1 MAQYTVKSGDT
12 LSGIAKSLGLSS
24 YKDLS
29 GYKSGNPNLIYSGE
43 VLNYGSATPAPVTT
57 PVAAAAPA
65 VDPLKVFAD
74 SQKAASDALIARQ
87 NTEQEGLFGNYET
100 IRKNQEALP
109 ALYNRLQNEAGIPG
123 LSEAAQGFK
132 NEIYKVKDRL
142 DRLGE
147 DVTARTSGT
156 LTTEAQRN
164 RLQTAEAEPLQTNLS
179 RLGTGLAPISDM
191 LSSATQSVSTQ
202 MGLQTD
208 QQERE
213 LEPVKLRINAI
224 SDKFAR
230 EITGFT
236 SNREL
241 ELTGVLDKLKRDREL
256 SDRDWE
262 LAQTLAA
269 EERAFSRQKALA
281 ALQMDTSYLG
291 GGNTTTPTTTPTKDP
306 KPFDPNWGGGAPT
319 AEASVVG
326 SFKTPTDYASKLAA
340 TGTGAPYALPK
351 ATAKAPVKTSLN
363 NLNPFN
369 SNGILSKGLGL

>member
-24 YKDLS
+24 YSALS
-29 GYKSGNPNLIYSGE
+29 GYRSGNPNLIYPGE
-43 VLNYGSATPAPVTT
+43 TLNYGGATPAPV
-57 PVAAAAPA
+57 AAAPATPA
-65 VDPLKVFAD
+65 VDPLKTFVD

-87 NTEQEGLFGNYET
+87 NAEQEGLFGNYET

-109 ALYNRLQNEAGIPG
+109 ALYSRLQNEAGIPG

-142 DRLGE
+142 DRLSE

-156 LTTEAQRN
+156 LTTEAQRS
-164 RLQTAEAEPLQTNLS
+164 RLETAEAAPLETNLS

-191 LSSATQSVSTQ
+191 LTSANQSVSTQ
-202 MGLQTD
+202 MELQAD

-213 LEPVKLRINAI
+213 LEPIKLRINAI

-236 SNREL
+236 ANREL
-241 ELTGVLDKLKRDREL
+241 ELTGILDKLERDREL
-256 SDRDWE
+256 SDREWE

-269 EERAFSRQKALA
+269 EERDFSRQKALA
-281 ALQMDTSYLG
+281 ASSLGSGTYLG
-291 GGNTTTPTTTPTKDP
+291 GDNTTTTQTTTPTSTYRALPSLPTP
-306 KPFDPNWGGGAPT
+306 APT
-319 AEASVVG
+319 
-326 SFKTPTDYASKLAA
+326 FNDYASKQAA
-340 TGTGAPYALPK
+340 TGSGTPYALPK
-351 ATAKAPVKTSLN
+351 STVKTPVKTSLN

-369 SNGILSKGLGL
+369 VGVLK